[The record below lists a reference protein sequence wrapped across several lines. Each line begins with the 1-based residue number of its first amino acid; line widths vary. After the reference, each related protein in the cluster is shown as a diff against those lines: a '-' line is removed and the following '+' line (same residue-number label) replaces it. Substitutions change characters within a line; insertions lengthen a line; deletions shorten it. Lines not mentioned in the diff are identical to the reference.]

1 MTSFCTTSFR
11 VWAPLA
17 GNLQLLVD
25 GSLVPMNS
33 EETGY
38 WRGDCP
44 DAGHGTEYA
53 FVLDGGGPLPDPR
66 SPWQPYGVHGRS
78 RVVDHSRFQWSDAGW
93 RPPMLPSAVIY
104 ELHIGTFTPEGT
116 FDSAVRRLEYLK
128 QLGITHV
135 ELMPVAEFS
144 GSWGWGYDGA
154 DLFAPH
160 HAYGGPDGLKR
171 FVDACHAAG
180 LAVLLDVVYN
190 HLGPSGNYL
199 GRFGP
204 YFTTKYHT
212 PWGPAVNLD
221 GAGSSEVRRFLCD
234 NALMWLRDYH
244 FDGLRIDAIH
254 AFIDHSAVPFL
265 EQLAGEVK
273 RLQAHLGRSL
283 VLSAESDLNDPRV
296 VMPTEAGGYGFD
308 AQWSDDFHH
317 ALHGVLTGERAGYYQ
332 DFGTLGDVGRALE
345 NAFVFD
351 GRHSAYRGRPHG
363 RKPEGLPG
371 WRFLGY
377 LQTHDQVGNR
387 ATGERSSR
395 LMNVGRLK
403 IGAALVLCSPFI
415 PMLFQG
421 EEFGAATP
429 FQYFTNHEEPELAR
443 AVSEGRRR
451 EFAAFGWKI
460 ADIPD
465 PQDPETFA
473 RSKLNWTELE
483 REPHAS
489 LLAWHKQLIA
499 LRRRTPEFT
508 DGRLDQVEVRFSE
521 GEQWLTF
528 RRGEYVIALNVS
540 QETRIVPLA
549 FSGKLVLA
557 SEANC
562 IIHKT
567 SVEMPSDSVVIL
579 RAVKNGRDI

>member
-1 MTSFCTTSFR
+1 MTLFR

-17 GNLQLLVD
+17 ANVQLLLD
-25 GSLVPMNS
+25 GSLVPMSS
-33 EETGY
+33 EQNGY
-38 WRGDCP
+38 WRCDCSS
-44 DAGHGTEYA
+44 AGHGMDYA
-53 FVLDGGGPLPDPR
+53 FVLDGGDALPDPR

-78 RVVDHSRFQWSDAGW
+78 RVLDHSRFRWSDAGW
-93 RPPMLPSAVIY
+93 RPPILSSAVIY

-116 FDSAVRRLEYLK
+116 FDSAVGRLEYLQ

-144 GSWGWGYDGA
+144 GAWGWGYDGA

-204 YFTTKYHT
+204 YFTTRYST

-221 GAGSSEVRRFLCD
+221 GAGSSEVRRFFCD

-254 AFIDHSAVPFL
+254 AFFDLSAVPFL

-273 RLQAHLGRSL
+273 RLEAHLGRSL
-283 VLSAESDLNDPRV
+283 VLIAESDLNEPRV
-296 VMPTEAGGYGFD
+296 VTPTEAGGYGID

-317 ALHGVLTGERAGYYQ
+317 ALHSVLTGERAGYYQ

-351 GRHSAYRGRPHG
+351 GRRSLFRGRPHG

-387 ATGERSSR
+387 AKGERSSR

-403 IGAALVLCSPFI
+403 IGAAIVLCAPFI

-421 EEFGAATP
+421 EEFGADTP
-429 FQYFTNHEEPELAR
+429 FQYFTNHEEPDLAR
-443 AVSEGRRR
+443 AVSEGRRK
-451 EFAAFGWKI
+451 EFAAFGWKA

-465 PQDPETFA
+465 PQDPETFS
-473 RSKLNWTELE
+473 RSKINWAELE
-483 REPHAS
+483 REPHTS

-499 LRRRTPEFT
+499 LRRRTPEFA

-521 GEQWLTF
+521 SEQWLAF
-528 RRGEYVIALNVS
+528 RRGGYVIALNLS
-540 QETRIVPLA
+540 QETRRVPFA
-549 FSGKLVLA
+549 FPGALVLA
-557 SEANC
+557 SEADC

-567 SVEMPSDSVVIL
+567 SVEMPSDSVAIL
-579 RAVKNGRDI
+579 RVINNGRDI

>member
-1 MTSFCTTSFR
+1 
-11 VWAPLA
+11 
-17 GNLQLLVD
+17 
-25 GSLVPMNS
+25 MNS
-33 EETGY
+33 EQNGY
-38 WRGDCP
+38 WRCDCSG
-44 DAGHGTEYA
+44 AGHGTDYA
-53 FVLDGGGPLPDPR
+53 FVLDGGDPLPDPR

-78 RVVDHSRFQWSDAGW
+78 RVLDHSRFQWSDAGW
-93 RPPMLPSAVIY
+93 RPPVLSSAVIY

-116 FDSAVRRLEYLK
+116 FDSAVGRLEYLK

-144 GSWGWGYDGA
+144 GAWGWGYDGA

-199 GRFGP
+199 SRFGP
-204 YFTTKYHT
+204 YFTTRYST

-221 GAGSSEVRRFLCD
+221 GAGSSEVRRFFCD

-254 AFIDHSAVPFL
+254 AFVDHSAVPFL

-283 VLSAESDLNDPRV
+283 VLIAESDLNDPRV
-296 VMPTEAGGYGFD
+296 VTPTEAGGYGID

-317 ALHGVLTGERAGYYQ
+317 ALHSVLTGERAGYYQ
-332 DFGTLGDVGRALE
+332 DFGTLGDVARALE

-351 GRHSAYRGRPHG
+351 GRHSLYRGRPHG

-387 ATGERSSR
+387 AQGERSSR

-403 IGAALVLCSPFI
+403 IGAAIVLCAPFI

-421 EEFGAATP
+421 EEFGADTP

-443 AVSEGRRR
+443 AVSEGRRK
-451 EFAAFGWKI
+451 EFAAFGWKV

-465 PQDPETFA
+465 PQDPG
-473 RSKLNWTELE
+473 
-483 REPHAS
+483 
-489 LLAWHKQLIA
+489 
-499 LRRRTPEFT
+499 
-508 DGRLDQVEVRFSE
+508 D
-521 GEQWLTF
+521 
-528 RRGEYVIALNVS
+528 
-540 QETRIVPLA
+540 
-549 FSGKLVLA
+549 VLA
-557 SEANC
+557 
-562 IIHKT
+562 
-567 SVEMPSDSVVIL
+567 
-579 RAVKNGRDI
+579 VKAELDGTGTGASRESAGMAQATDRSAAEHP

>member
-1 MTSFCTTSFR
+1 MTSFR

-17 GNLQLLVD
+17 GNVQLLLD
-25 GSLVPMNS
+25 GSLVPMNP
-33 EETGY
+33 EQNGY

-44 DAGHGTEYA
+44 DARHGTDYA
-53 FVLDGGGPLPDPR
+53 FVLDGGDPLPDPR

-78 RVVDHSRFQWSDAGW
+78 RVLDHSRFQWSDGGW
-93 RPPMLPSAVIY
+93 RPPVLSSAIVY

-116 FDSAVRRLEYLK
+116 FDSAVGRLEYLK

-135 ELMPVAEFS
+135 ELMPVAEFP
-144 GSWGWGYDGA
+144 GAWGWGYDGA

-160 HAYGGPDGLKR
+160 HGYGGPDGLKR

-180 LAVLLDVVYN
+180 IAVLLDVVYN

-199 GRFGP
+199 SSFGP

-221 GAGSSEVRRFLCD
+221 GAGSSEVRRFFCD

-254 AFIDHSAVPFL
+254 AFVDHSAIPFL
-265 EQLAGEVK
+265 EQLADEVK

-283 VLSAESDLNDPRV
+283 VLIAESDLNDPRV
-296 VMPTEAGGYGFD
+296 VTAAEAGGYGID

-317 ALHGVLTGERAGYYQ
+317 ALHSVLTGERAGYYR

-351 GRHSAYRGRPHG
+351 GRHSVYRGRPHG

-377 LQTHDQVGNR
+377 LQTHDQIGNR
-387 ATGERSSR
+387 AQGQRSSR

-403 IGAALVLCSPFI
+403 IGAALVLCAPFV

-421 EEFGAATP
+421 EEFGADTP
-429 FQYFTNHEEPELAR
+429 FQYFTNHEEPELAK
-443 AVSEGRRR
+443 AVSEGRRK
-451 EFAAFGWKI
+451 EFAAFGWKV

-465 PQDPETFA
+465 PQDPETLS
-473 RSKLNWTELE
+473 RSKINWAELE

-489 LLAWHKQLIA
+489 LLAWHKRLIT
-499 LRRRTPEFT
+499 LRRNTPDFT
-508 DGRLDQVEVRFSE
+508 DGRLDRVEVQLSE
-521 GEQWLTF
+521 NEQWLTF
-528 RRGEYVIALNVS
+528 RRGVYMIALNLS
-540 QETRIVPLA
+540 QGMRTVPLA
-549 FSGKLVLA
+549 FPGTLVLA
-557 SEANC
+557 SDAGC
-562 IIHKT
+562 MIHGT
-567 SVEMPSDSVVIL
+567 GVEMPSDSVAIL
-579 RAVKNGRDI
+579 RVINNGRDI

>member
-1 MTSFCTTSFR
+1 MTLFR

-17 GNLQLLVD
+17 ANVQLLLD
-25 GSLVPMNS
+25 GSLVPMSS
-33 EETGY
+33 EQNGY
-38 WRGDCP
+38 WRCDCSS
-44 DAGHGTEYA
+44 AGHGMDYA
-53 FVLDGGGPLPDPR
+53 FVLDGGDALPDPR

-78 RVVDHSRFQWSDAGW
+78 RVLDHSRFRWSDAGW
-93 RPPMLPSAVIY
+93 RPPILSSAVIY
-104 ELHIGTFTPEGT
+104 ELHIGTFTQEGT
-116 FDSAVRRLEYLK
+116 FDSAVGRLEYLQ

-144 GSWGWGYDGA
+144 GAWGWGYDGA

-160 HAYGGPDGLKR
+160 HGYGGPDGLKR

-204 YFTTKYHT
+204 YFTTRYST

-221 GAGSSEVRRFLCD
+221 GAGSSEVRRFFCD

-254 AFIDHSAVPFL
+254 AFFDLSAVPFL

-273 RLQAHLGRSL
+273 RLEAHLGRSL
-283 VLSAESDLNDPRV
+283 VLIAESDLNEPRV
-296 VMPTEAGGYGFD
+296 VTPTEAGGYGID

-317 ALHGVLTGERAGYYQ
+317 ALHSVLTGERAGYYQ

-351 GRHSAYRGRPHG
+351 GRRSLFRGRPHG

-387 ATGERSSR
+387 AKGERSSC

-403 IGAALVLCSPFI
+403 IGAAMVLCAPFI

-421 EEFGAATP
+421 EEFAAGTP

-451 EFAAFGWKI
+451 EFAAFGWKA

-465 PQDPETFA
+465 PQDPGTFS
-473 RSKLNWTELE
+473 RSKVNWTELE

-499 LRRRTPEFT
+499 LRRRTPEFA

-521 GEQWLTF
+521 SEQWLAF
-528 RRGEYVIALNVS
+528 RRGGYVIALNLS
-540 QETRIVPLA
+540 QETRRVPFA
-549 FSGKLVLA
+549 FPGALVLA
-557 SEANC
+557 SEADC

-567 SVEMPSDSVVIL
+567 SVEMPSDSVAIL
-579 RAVKNGRDI
+579 RVINNGRDI

>member
-1 MTSFCTTSFR
+1 MTSFG

-17 GNLQLLVD
+17 GNVQLLLD
-25 GSLVPMNS
+25 GSLIPMNS
-33 EETGY
+33 EQNGY
-38 WRGDCP
+38 WRSDCL
-44 DAGHGTEYA
+44 DSRHGMDYA
-53 FVLDGGGPLPDPR
+53 FVLDGGDPLPDPR
-66 SPWQPYGVHGRS
+66 SPWQPYGVHGHS
-78 RVVDHSRFQWSDAGW
+78 RVFDHSIFQWSDAGW
-93 RPPMLPSAVIY
+93 RPPMLSSAIVY

-116 FDSAVRRLEYLK
+116 FDSAVGRLEYLK
-128 QLGITHV
+128 QLAITHV

-144 GSWGWGYDGA
+144 GAWGWGYDGA

-212 PWGPAVNLD
+212 PWGAAVNLD
-221 GAGSSEVRRFLCD
+221 GPGSSEVRRFFCD

-254 AFIDHSAVPFL
+254 AFVDHSALPFL
-265 EQLAGEVK
+265 EQLADEVK
-273 RLQAHLGRSL
+273 RLEAHLGRSL
-283 VLSAESDLNDPRV
+283 VLIAESDLNDPRV
-296 VMPTEAGGYGFD
+296 VTSTEAGGYGID

-317 ALHGVLTGERAGYYQ
+317 ALHSLLTGERAGYYQ

-351 GRHSAYRGRPHG
+351 GRRSLFRGRPHG

-387 ATGERSSR
+387 AKGERSSR

-403 IGAALVLCSPFI
+403 IGAAIVLCAPFI

-421 EEFGAATP
+421 EEFGADNP
-429 FQYFTNHEEPELAR
+429 FQYFTNHEEPDLAQ

-451 EFAAFGWKI
+451 EFVAFGWKV

-465 PQDPETFA
+465 PQAPETFS

-499 LRRRTPEFT
+499 LRRRTPEFA
-508 DGRLDQVEVRFSE
+508 DGRLDQVEVQLSE
-521 GEQWLTF
+521 SEHWLTF
-528 RRGEYVIALNVS
+528 RRGGYVIAVNLS

-549 FSGKLVLA
+549 FPGELALA
-557 SEANC
+557 SEVDC
-562 IIHKT
+562 IIHENG
-567 SVEMPSDSVVIL
+567 VELPPDSVAIL
-579 RAVKNGRDI
+579 RAIDNERDI

>member
-1 MTSFCTTSFR
+1 MTSFR

-17 GNLQLLVD
+17 ADVQLLLD

-33 EETGY
+33 EQNGY

-44 DAGHGTEYA
+44 DAAHGMDYA
-53 FVLDGGGPLPDPR
+53 FVLDGGDPLPDPR

-78 RVVDHSRFQWSDAGW
+78 RVLDHSIFQWRDAGW
-93 RPPMLPSAVIY
+93 RPPMLSSAIVY
-104 ELHIGTFTPEGT
+104 ELHIGTFTPDGT
-116 FDSAVRRLEYLK
+116 FDSAVARLEYLK

-144 GSWGWGYDGA
+144 GAWGWGYDGV

-171 FVDACHAAG
+171 FVDACHVAG

-199 GRFGP
+199 SRFGP

-221 GAGSSEVRRFLCD
+221 GAGISEVRRFLCD

-254 AFIDHSAVPFL
+254 AFFDRSAVPFL

-273 RLQAHLGRSL
+273 RFEAHLGRSL
-283 VLSAESDLNDPRV
+283 VLIAESDLNDPRV
-296 VMPTEAGGYGFD
+296 VTATEAGGYGID

-317 ALHGVLTGERAGYYQ
+317 ALHSVLTGERAGYYQ
-332 DFGTLGDVGRALE
+332 DFGALGDVARALE

-351 GRHSAYRGRPHG
+351 GRHSVYRGRPHG
-363 RKPEGLPG
+363 RRPKGLPG

-387 ATGERSSR
+387 AKGERSSR

-403 IGAALVLCSPFI
+403 IGAAMVLCAPFI

-421 EEFGAATP
+421 EEFGADTA
-429 FQYFTNHEEPELAR
+429 FQYFTNHEEPELAK
-443 AVSEGRRR
+443 AVSEGRRK
-451 EFAAFGWKI
+451 EFAAFGWKA

-499 LRRRTPEFT
+499 LRRNNPAFT
-508 DGRLDQVEVRFSE
+508 DGRLDRVEVRFSE
-521 GEQWLTF
+521 SEQWLTF
-528 RRGEYVIALNVS
+528 RRGGYVIALNLS
-540 QETRIVPLA
+540 QETRTVPLA
-549 FSGKLVLA
+549 CPRALVLA
-557 SEANC
+557 SEADC
-562 IIHKT
+562 ILHKT
-567 SVEMPSDSVVIL
+567 SVEMPSDSVAIL
-579 RAVKNGRDI
+579 RVIHNGRDT

>member
-1 MTSFCTTSFR
+1 MTLFR

-17 GNLQLLVD
+17 ANVQLLLD
-25 GSLVPMNS
+25 GSLVPMSS
-33 EETGY
+33 EQNGY
-38 WRGDCP
+38 WRCDCSS
-44 DAGHGTEYA
+44 AGHGMDYA
-53 FVLDGGGPLPDPR
+53 FVLDGGDALPDPR

-78 RVVDHSRFQWSDAGW
+78 RVLDHSRFRWSDAGW
-93 RPPMLPSAVIY
+93 RPPILSSAVIY
-104 ELHIGTFTPEGT
+104 ELHIGTFTQEGT
-116 FDSAVRRLEYLK
+116 FDSAVGRLEYLQ

-144 GSWGWGYDGA
+144 GAWGWGYDGA

-160 HAYGGPDGLKR
+160 HGYGGPDGLKR

-204 YFTTKYHT
+204 YFTTRYST

-221 GAGSSEVRRFLCD
+221 GAGSSEVRRFFCD

-254 AFIDHSAVPFL
+254 AFFDLSAVPFL

-273 RLQAHLGRSL
+273 RLEAHLGRSL
-283 VLSAESDLNDPRV
+283 VLIAESDLNEPRV
-296 VMPTEAGGYGFD
+296 VTPTEAGGYGTD

-317 ALHGVLTGERAGYYQ
+317 ALDSVLTGERAGYYQ

-351 GRHSAYRGRPHG
+351 GRRSLFRGRPHG

-387 ATGERSSR
+387 AKGERSSR

-403 IGAALVLCSPFI
+403 IGAAIVLCAPFI

-421 EEFGAATP
+421 EEFGADTP
-429 FQYFTNHEEPELAR
+429 FQYFTNHEEPDLAR
-443 AVSEGRRR
+443 AVSEGRRK
-451 EFAAFGWKI
+451 EFAAFGWKA

-465 PQDPETFA
+465 PQDPETFS
-473 RSKLNWTELE
+473 RSKINWAELE
-483 REPHAS
+483 RETHTS

-499 LRRRTPEFT
+499 LRRRTPEFA

-521 GEQWLTF
+521 SEQWLAF
-528 RRGEYVIALNVS
+528 RRGGYVIALNLS
-540 QETRIVPLA
+540 QETRRVPFA
-549 FSGKLVLA
+549 FPGALVLA
-557 SEANC
+557 SEADC

-567 SVEMPSDSVVIL
+567 SVEMPSDSVAIL
-579 RAVKNGRDI
+579 RVINNGRDI